1 MQLFPQRFNNN
12 NNNFNFNTLNM
23 NNIKDISYN
32 DSNFFENLEMAEK
45 KHQDKLRHLSL
56 LKEEK
61 FNNIYTFTPFYNN
74 NSNKNHYKFKSENFL
89 ERIKYYERKKKN
101 SFNKIKEEINNNIP
115 KPKVNN
121 NNNINFNNFIKNSKQ
136 HEKDKKYKLEQLKKI
151 SYQNFTFKPKLIN
164 NNKFSVKNNFDERN
178 KLFLLKKEN
187 KINQFNQ
194 NKNKEFSFIPKINNN
209 IDTQNNNKN
218 NDYTNNNKYDNNK
231 NKKDIFNRLFD
242 YQKVYK
248 KNIEKKKKIMKKI
261 IHSNLTFQNILCNW
275 PKIKD

>member
-89 ERIKYYERKKKN
+89 ERIKYYERKKKIV
-101 SFNKIKEEINNNIP
+101 SIK
-115 KPKVNN
+115 
-121 NNNINFNNFIKNSKQ
+121 
-136 HEKDKKYKLEQLKKI
+136 
-151 SYQNFTFKPKLIN
+151 
-164 NNKFSVKNNFDERN
+164 
-178 KLFLLKKEN
+178 
-187 KINQFNQ
+187 
-194 NKNKEFSFIPKINNN
+194 
-209 IDTQNNNKN
+209 
-218 NDYTNNNKYDNNK
+218 
-231 NKKDIFNRLFD
+231 
-242 YQKVYK
+242 
-248 KNIEKKKKIMKKI
+248 
-261 IHSNLTFQNILCNW
+261 
-275 PKIKD
+275 